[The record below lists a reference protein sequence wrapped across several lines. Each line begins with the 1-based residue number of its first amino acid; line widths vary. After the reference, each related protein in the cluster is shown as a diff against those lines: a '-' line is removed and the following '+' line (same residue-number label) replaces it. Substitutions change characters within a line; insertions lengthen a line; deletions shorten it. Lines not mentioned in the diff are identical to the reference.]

1 MSVLA
6 RVNYNYKKRYY
17 LTLTGRYD
25 GSSNFAAN
33 HKWGFFPS
41 AAVKWSISNE
51 YFMRRVRWIEELSLR
66 VSAGRTGNDAIKPY
80 RSIEAYTST
89 SGGYLLGG
97 TQSTAFYPTRV
108 ASDNLTWETTDLY
121 NAAIDALLFKKR
133 LNITFEGYISKTRDL
148 LLSVQKAAQSG
159 FPSHFENI
167 GRTSNKGLELT
178 VETRNIVKPKFSWST
193 SLTLSHNKQQVEDI
207 GSEDFVS
214 AMNSPGNSQ
223 YMMYGYVK
231 GRPLNALWGF
241 KYGGVWH
248 NQEEIER
255 NKVTNT
261 YVSAT
266 TSLSPGLP
274 RYIDT
279 NNDGVINDDD
289 KTFAGSY
296 TPKNTFSFG
305 GSLNWKGFDFSF
317 FFQGVTGNKV
327 YNGLKQMA
335 MNGRN
340 DYGNLISD
348 VYNSWDFNPQGSK
361 YPRLGLVTGSDTNGN
376 YSKFSDIFLEDGDYL
391 RLKNITLGYTLPK
404 SVSRFV
410 GMENGSLR
418 VYISVDNVCTITG
431 YSGVDPEVGNYGID
445 RGVYPVSRFFNFGVN
460 INF

>member
-1 MSVLA
+1 M
-6 RVNYNYKKRYY
+6 YKR
-17 LTLTGRYD
+17 
-25 GSSNFAAN
+25 
-33 HKWGFFPS
+33 
-41 AAVKWSISNE
+41 
-51 YFMRRVRWIEELSLR
+51 
-66 VSAGRTGNDAIKPY
+66 
-80 RSIEAYTST
+80 
-89 SGGYLLGG
+89 
-97 TQSTAFYPTRV
+97 Q
-108 ASDNLTWETTDLY
+108 
-121 NAAIDALLFKKR
+121 
-133 LNITFEGYISKTRDL
+133 
-148 LLSVQKAAQSG
+148 
-159 FPSHFENI
+159 
-167 GRTSNKGLELT
+167 
-178 VETRNIVKPKFSWST
+178 
-193 SLTLSHNKQQVEDI
+193 
-207 GSEDFVS
+207 
-214 AMNSPGNSQ
+214 
-223 YMMYGYVK
+223 
-231 GRPLNALWGF
+231 
-241 KYGGVWH
+241 
-248 NQEEIER
+248 
-255 NKVTNT
+255 
-261 YVSAT
+261 
-266 TSLSPGLP
+266 
-274 RYIDT
+274 

-418 VYISVDNVCTITG
+418 VYISVDNECTITG